1 MTITFNILITTM
13 APSYD
18 DNDFQLN
25 YKIMITFTV
34 DFHCRLSVVDWNDG

>member
-1 MTITFNILITTM
+1 MTITFNILITM
-13 APSYD
+13 KASSYD

-34 DFHCRLSVVDWNDG
+34 DFQ